1 MKIALTVHST
11 TEPTQEVI
19 DFLTSKG
26 DVKYVIRNEV
36 EGNFNEFIIDK
47 SGNRFD
53 METGGS
59 FGIEN
64 FEENKDYKKGDL
76 VYFENGEEKG
86 IYRCEND
93 TDKAPYYTLPSSFA
107 PLGSD
112 YKVVTCYL
120 MDTAIQVN
128 QNVDAGESVIFYL
141 GDYYNSTWVYLCE
154 NVHDA
159 ITQDTTIY
167 DCTFLINMD
176 SATAMNMLNM
186 ADTPLCEDVIANN
199 YYFFDPDT
207 GKVYNPISCPYT
219 DYFEPQSVVSEDWK
233 LISQLSVPQ
242 SIRIPIKYSTEEV
255 VLGEININPD
265 YPDLMETVYAKS
277 FYYELDYWDS
287 DSNTENV
294 YFDLTELNIKQF
306 LEVSGTKQTNMLTEY
321 NSILSHG
328 ETIQMLSGVNYSVTN
343 QSILHTFTHNAPVGI
358 QNKKVEAN
366 RRQTKIFFSIVYLKD
381 L

>member
-36 EGNFNEFIIDK
+36 EGNFKEFIIDK

-120 MDTAIQVN
+120 MGSAIQVN

-159 ITQDTTIY
+159 ITQYTTIY
-167 DCTFLINMD
+167 DGTFLINMD

-186 ADTPLCEDVIANN
+186 ADTPLCEDAIANN

-219 DYFEPQSVVSEDWK
+219 DYFESQSVVSEDWK
-233 LISQLSVPQ
+233 LISQLNVAPSF
-242 SIRIPIKYSTEEV
+242 IIPIKYSTEEV
-255 VLGEININPD
+255 VLGEININPNH
-265 YPDLMETVYAKS
+265 PDWMETVYAKS

-306 LEVSGTKQTNMLTEY
+306 LEISGTKQTNMLTQY
-321 NSILSHG
+321 GSILSHG
-328 ETIQMLSGVNYSVTN
+328 ETIQMLSGINYSVTN
-343 QSILHTFTHNAPVGI
+343 NSILHTFTHNAPVGI
-358 QNKKVEAN
+358 QNIVAVGN
-366 RRQTKIFFSIVYLKD
+366 RRQTKIFFSIVYLKE